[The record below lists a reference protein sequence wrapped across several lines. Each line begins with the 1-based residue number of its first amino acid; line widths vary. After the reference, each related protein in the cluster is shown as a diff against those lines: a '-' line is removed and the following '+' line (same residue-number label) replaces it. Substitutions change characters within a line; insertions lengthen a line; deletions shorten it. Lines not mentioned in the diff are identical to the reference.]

1 MARAP
6 KWFHRLE
13 LSLWF
18 VGISLVGGAL
28 GATWDRHH
36 YQAQQQRAF
45 TVASEQVMRVADS
58 APAAPQPTD
67 TYGPSI
73 PADIPQ
79 TSDLQDVSAPAS
91 EEVLSAPVAEPA
103 SVEKKEPPPIDPN
116 VLGRIEIP
124 RIGMKAIVRDGADE
138 GTLARAV
145 GLVPGTARPGEEGNV
160 VLAGH
165 RDSFF
170 RPLRRIRMNDR
181 IRLVTPGET
190 YEYQV
195 ASLRVV
201 EPTEVSVLDSRG
213 VEEITLI
220 TCYPFRFIGT
230 APERFI
236 VTATRVD

>member
-6 KWFHRLE
+6 KWLPRLE

-18 VGISLVGGAL
+18 VGISLIGGAL

-36 YQAQQQRAF
+36 YQARQQRAF
-45 TVASEQVMRVADS
+45 TVASDQVMRVADS
-58 APAAPQPTD
+58 GPYVPQTTD

-73 PADIPQ
+73 PIVDSQDIPP
-79 TSDLQDVSAPAS
+79 QDVSPPAEKVPPAPA
-91 EEVLSAPVAEPA
+91 EKTV
-103 SVEKKEPPPIDPN
+103 SVEKKDARPVDPN

-170 RPLRRIRMNDR
+170 RPLRKIRMNDR
-181 IRLVTPGET
+181 IRLVTADET

-201 EPTEVSVLDSRG
+201 EPNEVSVLDSRG
-213 VEEITLI
+213 VEELTLI

-236 VTATRVD
+236 VTATRVE